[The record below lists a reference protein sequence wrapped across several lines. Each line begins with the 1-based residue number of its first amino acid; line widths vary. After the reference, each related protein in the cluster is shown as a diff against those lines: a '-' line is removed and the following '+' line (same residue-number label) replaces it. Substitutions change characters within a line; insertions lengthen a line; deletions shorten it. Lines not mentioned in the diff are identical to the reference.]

1 MSSQQPVR
9 IEQGQLSGVDRGGV
23 TAFLGVPYAASPVGD
38 ARFRPPAAH
47 QGWSGVRATDR
58 PGPSVPQLPSRLE
71 AVMGSRKPDWDEDGC
86 LNLNVWAPTAALTDG
101 RPRPVLVWFHGGGF
115 SSGSGG
121 WDWYDGARLAEAGD
135 IVVVTA
141 NYRLHALGYL
151 WLPEI
156 GANNLG
162 AQDQGA
168 ALRWVADNIAAF
180 GGDRT
185 TVTVGG
191 QSAGAFSALA
201 LALDPATGPL
211 LRRIIV
217 QSGPWGLAPESQQ
230 TARQTA
236 TRYLDILG
244 IDRNGDVGA
253 ALRAVPV
260 ADLMDGYAA
269 LARPGAIAP
278 PMFPVLG
285 GAGYPVTWSDA
296 LAELGDKQVLIGRT
310 EHEITAFRAGSLPPD
325 APELAEETEQLFG
338 AGIDRITRARAEAGV
353 PAHVYRFTRTS
364 QAAPALGSPH
374 CAELPFFFDN
384 LDAYPDAPMLGPVTD
399 ADRELAC
406 SFSSAAADF
415 VATGLDNDPNW
426 PVYRPGNGEYIF
438 PVG

>member
-1 MSSQQPVR
+1 M
-9 IEQGQLSGVDRGGV
+9 
-23 TAFLGVPYAASPVGD
+23 
-38 ARFRPPAAH
+38 
-47 QGWSGVRATDR
+47 
-58 PGPSVPQLPSRLE
+58 GP
-71 AVMGSRKPDWDEDGC
+71 RKPDWDEDGC
-86 LNLNVWAPTAALTDG
+86 LNLNVWAPGAASTDD

-168 ALRWVADNIAAF
+168 VLRWVAENIAAF
-180 GGDRT
+180 GGDPA

-191 QSAGAFSALA
+191 QSAGAYSALA

-211 LRRIIV
+211 VRRVIA
-217 QSGPWGLAPESQQ
+217 QSGPWGLTPESQQ
-230 TARQTA
+230 NARQITA
-236 TRYLDILG
+236 RYLDILG
-244 IDRNGDVGA
+244 IDQAGDIGA

-260 ADLMDGYAA
+260 ADLMDGYAE
-269 LARPGAIAP
+269 LAQPGSIAP

-285 GAGYPVTWSDA
+285 GAGYPVTWADA
-296 LAELGDKQVLIGRT
+296 LPRLGDKQVLIGRT
-310 EHEITAFRAGSLPPD
+310 EHEITAFRSGSLAPD
-325 APELAEETEQLFG
+325 APALVEGTAQLFG
-338 AGIDRITRARAEAGV
+338 AGIDRITHARAEAGV

-364 QAAPALGSPH
+364 QATPALGSPH

-399 ADRELAC
+399 ADRELAHR
-406 SFSSAAADF
+406 FSTAAAEF
-415 VATGLDNDPNW
+415 VAAGLDNAPHW
-426 PVYRPGNGEYIF
+426 PACNPGDGEYILS
-438 PVG
+438 VG